1 MAKKAKEDRL
11 LSNVKKEMKEVR
23 WPKAKDVFK
32 YTMATL
38 VLCVIFIIFF
48 ILINLLASF
57 VKGMF

>member
-1 MAKKAKEDRL
+1 MAKNAKKKGLFKRIKEDM
-11 LSNVKKEMKEVR
+11 SEVI

-38 VLCVIFIIFF
+38 VLCAIFILFF
-48 ILINLLASF
+48 LLINLLASF

>member
-1 MAKKAKEDRL
+1 
-11 LSNVKKEMKEVR
+11 MKEVI

-38 VLCVIFIIFF
+38 VLCAIFILFF
-48 ILINLLASF
+48 LLINLLASF